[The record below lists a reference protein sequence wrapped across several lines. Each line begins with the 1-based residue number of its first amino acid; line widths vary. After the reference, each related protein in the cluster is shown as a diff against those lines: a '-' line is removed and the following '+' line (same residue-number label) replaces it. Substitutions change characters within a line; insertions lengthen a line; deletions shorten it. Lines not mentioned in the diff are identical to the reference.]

1 MICRYDGPALEHA
14 SDYDLFATYLLGF
27 KRCMEASALNV
38 MCSYKQDG
46 NRGNFLGAGSNS
58 CTNPRILQAILRKRL
73 NFTGF
78 VISDLGAVDSK
89 VPDSLVAGMDVYL
102 GSGPSGATIAQWIN
116 GSDTV
121 SAGDD
126 ICTTVEANCRGSDII
141 HDIKKAPVVQTA
153 AACCAICKNTTGCFA
168 WTWNSGSNKMCYP
181 KTDCKGRARVSH
193 QQEVSGISPT
203 LPTPPP
209 TPARPTPPPTPPTPA
224 PTPPPPLTMER
235 VNEAASRSLYPRFL
249 EGEFDP
255 VEMVPYWDNKTYG
268 CDRIGSAEHQQIAY
282 EAAVQSMVL
291 LRNEDRALPFVHG
304 AVQAKE
310 ETEHG
315 DSAAAFAAPPKVAI
329 LGPFALHA
337 RWMYNRYS
345 HVPSNGL
352 LVSVAEAMTQASSAG
367 TLFNV
372 SKAAGCTDFQKTTRC
387 ANYSS
392 AEVAAAVDGA
402 ALTVVCVGSGEPVES
417 EVGGSGATLDLPGQ
431 QAQLVTDAID
441 AVRTQNR
448 GGKVVVVLFT
458 TSPKNGPWMDAAD
471 AVIQAYYP
479 QNGGA
484 QALTDLLLGRQSFS
498 GRLATSW
505 PKTWAQHTIVPGR
518 LLGSHFT
525 YRYQPDNVRFPFGY
539 GLSYASFEYSKL
551 QISPQTFDAKSC
563 SNVTASVTV
572 KNTGELDA
580 SEVVMLFVRWAQNG
594 GFVAADLQLAGFD
607 KVLIKAGQSV
617 IVSLILQP
625 RHYAVL
631 TNAATDKSLFLDD
644 AYSSN
649 HDPPTPTWMVQP
661 QAIQVFVGGQ
671 QPAQTVTA
679 NSNVLQ
685 SSFSITGSPSP
696 LSRCGG
702 GEPS

>member
-1 MICRYDGPALEHA
+1 
-14 SDYDLFATYLLGF
+14 
-27 KRCMEASALNV
+27 MEASALNV

-46 NRGNFLGAGSNS
+46 NRGHIDAGSNS

-73 NFTGF
+73 NFSGF

-116 GSDTV
+116 GSDTISNGSDAISKGGNIV
-121 SAGDD
+121 NICSA
-126 ICTTVEANCRGSDII
+126 IQSVNCAGSDILP
-141 HDIKKAPVVQTA
+141 DIKKAPVVQTA

-181 KTDCKGRARVSH
+181 KTDCKGRANAK
-193 QQEVSGISPT
+193 QEISGISPNLPT
-203 LPTPPP
+203 PPPSPAPPTPPP
-209 TPARPTPPPTPPTPA
+209 TPKHTLPPTPA
-224 PTPPPPLTMER
+224 PTPPPPLTMAR

-255 VEMVPYWDNKTYG
+255 VDMVPYWDNKTYG
-268 CDRIGSAEHQQIAY
+268 CDRIGSAKHRQVAY

-291 LRNEDRALPFVHG
+291 LRNEGKALPFVHG
-304 AVQAKE
+304 VTTTTLADQERPHPSHHV
-310 ETEHG
+310 
-315 DSAAAFAAPPKVAI
+315 DSTPHPSHHDSTSAAPPKVAV

-345 HVPSNGL
+345 HVPSNGM
-352 LVSVAEAMTQASSAG
+352 LVSVAEAMTQASNTG

-372 SKAAGCTDFQKTTRC
+372 SAAAGCTDYQKTTRC
-387 ANYSS
+387 VNYSS
-392 AEVAAAVDGA
+392 TDVAAAVDGA

-417 EVGGSGATLDLPGQ
+417 EVGGSGATLDLPGH

-441 AVRTQNR
+441 AVRRQNS

-458 TSPKNGPWMDAAD
+458 TSPKNGPWMDSAD

-484 QALTDLLLGRQSFS
+484 HALTDLLLGRQSFS
-498 GRLATSW
+498 GRLATTW
-505 PKTWAQHTIVPGR
+505 PKTWAAHTIVPGR

-525 YRYQPDNVRFPFGY
+525 YRYLPNNVRFPFGY

-551 QISPQTFDAKSC
+551 QISPYVFDAKSC

-572 KNTGELDA
+572 KNTGEIDA

-617 IVSLILQP
+617 TVSLVLQP

-644 AYSSN
+644 AYSFN

-661 QAIQVFVGGQ
+661 QAMKLFVGGQ
-671 QPAQTVTA
+671 QPNQAVTA
-679 NSNVLQ
+679 DSNVLL

-696 LSRCGG
+696 LSQCDG